1 MSPVNDFFRS
11 RIDQMIDLRL
21 PLAVLASRMPW
32 QEIEAS
38 LAHNFAR
45 KVKAG
50 KPVDDI
56 GLFGPTVQVVGGG
69 ISNAGRP
76 RLPIRLMVSLLYLKH
91 AYDES
96 DEGLCERWSETPSW
110 QYFSGLDYF
119 ENRFPCDPTVLVK
132 FRKLI
137 GEEGVEELLSYTI
150 AAAQNMKFV
159 SKTQLETVVVDST
172 VQHKAVAHPTDSR
185 LLEVAR
191 HKLVELAKECGLSL
205 KQTFV
210 KEAKQLTRRAGGYAH
225 AKQFR
230 RMRKVINRQRTI
242 VGRLSREIERQVAK
256 QITNQA
262 ATLSA
267 EFKGMIKEALIKAQR
282 LMTQTKHRKSKGVP
296 KLYSWHA
303 PETECISK
311 GKARTPYEF
320 GVKVGI
326 TSTIKGNLILGARS
340 FPNNPFDGHTL
351 HEQLEQAS
359 ILSNSTIK
367 NVYVDLGYRGV
378 DQDNPGVSIKHRGK
392 YKSLTEQERKLLKR
406 RQAIEPIIGHL
417 KSDNRMNRCH
427 LKGPEGD
434 AIHAVLCAAGY
445 NIRWLLRMI
454 RKKGLGLYLAL
465 IKTLGL
471 GGLLAEV
478 TEIIQGEAMNR
489 DRNIAIAA

>member
-1 MSPVNDFFRS
+1 MTQANVFFRS

-45 KVKAG
+45 KVKSG
-50 KPVDDI
+50 KQVEDI
-56 GLFGPTVQVVGGG
+56 GLFGPSLQVVGGG
-69 ISNAGRP
+69 VSNAGRP

-96 DEGLCERWSETPSW
+96 DEGLCERWSDSPSW
-110 QYFSGLDYF
+110 QYFSGHDYF
-119 ENRFPCDPTVLVK
+119 ENRLPCDPTVLVK

-150 AAAQNMKFV
+150 AAAQNMKFI
-159 SKTQLETVVVDST
+159 SKKQMEAVVVDST

-230 RMRKVINRQRTI
+230 SMRKIINRQRTI
-242 VGRLSREIERQVAK
+242 VGCLSREIQRQVAN
-256 QITNQA
+256 QITSQVTA
-262 ATLSA
+262 LSA
-267 EFKGMIKEALIKAQR
+267 ELKGMITEALLKAQR
-282 LMTQTKHRKSKGVP
+282 LMTQTKQRKVKGAP

-326 TSTIKGNLILGARS
+326 ISTIKGNLILGARN

-351 HEQLEQAS
+351 NEQLEQAS
-359 ILSNSTIK
+359 IISNAAIK
-367 NVYVDLGYRGV
+367 NVYVDLGYRSV

-434 AIHAVLCAAGY
+434 EIHAVLCAAGY

-454 RKKGLGLYLAL
+454 RKRGLGLYWAL
-465 IKTLGL
+465 IKVLGL
-471 GGLLAEV
+471 GGLSAKV
-478 TEIIQGEAMNR
+478 TEFIQGEALRR
-489 DRNIAIAA
+489 DRNIALVA

>member
-1 MSPVNDFFRS
+1 
-11 RIDQMIDLRL
+11 
-21 PLAVLASRMPW
+21 
-32 QEIEAS
+32 
-38 LAHNFAR
+38 AHNFAR

-50 KPVDDI
+50 KTVEDI

-69 ISNAGRP
+69 MSNAGRP

-119 ENRFPCDPTVLVK
+119 ENRLPCDPTVLVK
-132 FRKLI
+132 FRKLK
-137 GEEGVEELLSYTI
+137 GAEGVEELLSYTI
-150 AAAQNMKFV
+150 AAAQNMKFI
-159 SKTQLETVVVDST
+159 SKKQLETVVVDST
-172 VQHKAVAHPTDSR
+172 VQHKAVAHPTDSH
-185 LLEVAR
+185 LLEVAC

-210 KEAKQLTRRAGGYAH
+210 KEVKQLACRAGGYAH

-242 VGRLSREIERQVAK
+242 VGRVSREIERQLANR
-256 QITNQA
+256 ITNQV
-262 ATLSA
+262 ATLST
-267 EFKGMIKEALIKAQR
+267 EFKGIIKQALLKAQR
-282 LMTQTKHRKSKGVP
+282 LMTQTKHRKAQGTP

-340 FPNNPFDGHTL
+340 FRNNPFDGHTL

-378 DQDNPGVSIKHRGK
+378 DQDNPGVS
-392 YKSLTEQERKLLKR
+392 
-406 RQAIEPIIGHL
+406 
-417 KSDNRMNRCH
+417 
-427 LKGPEGD
+427 
-434 AIHAVLCAAGY
+434 
-445 NIRWLLRMI
+445 
-454 RKKGLGLYLAL
+454 
-465 IKTLGL
+465 
-471 GGLLAEV
+471 
-478 TEIIQGEAMNR
+478 
-489 DRNIAIAA
+489 

>member
-119 ENRFPCDPTVLVK
+119 ENRLPCDPTVLVK

-137 GEEGVEELLSYTI
+137 GEEGVEEFLSYTI

-159 SKTQLETVVVDST
+159 SKKQMETVVVDST

-191 HKLVELAKECGLSL
+191 NKLVELAKECGLSL

-242 VGRLSREIERQVAK
+242 VGRLSREIERQVAN
-256 QITNQA
+256 QITNQVA
-262 ATLSA
+262 ALSA
-267 EFKGMIKEALIKAQR
+267 EFKGVIKEALLKAQR

-311 GKARTPYEF
+311 GNARTPYEF

-340 FPNNPFDGHTL
+340 FPNNPFDGHT
-351 HEQLEQAS
+351 
-359 ILSNSTIK
+359 
-367 NVYVDLGYRGV
+367 
-378 DQDNPGVSIKHRGK
+378 
-392 YKSLTEQERKLLKR
+392 
-406 RQAIEPIIGHL
+406 
-417 KSDNRMNRCH
+417 
-427 LKGPEGD
+427 
-434 AIHAVLCAAGY
+434 
-445 NIRWLLRMI
+445 
-454 RKKGLGLYLAL
+454 
-465 IKTLGL
+465 
-471 GGLLAEV
+471 
-478 TEIIQGEAMNR
+478 
-489 DRNIAIAA
+489 